1 MNRSKSVLVTG
12 ASSGIGYH
20 SLYALKNEGFHV
32 IASAR
37 KPEDIKRL
45 EKEGFDTVSIDLEDS
60 GSISRAVEDVK
71 ELTSGRLYALFNN
84 AAYGQPG
91 AVEDLSREVLRREF
105 ETNLFGT
112 HELTVKVLP
121 MMIEAKEGR
130 IVQNSSVLGFVALR
144 YRGAYNA
151 SKFALEGLSDTLRME
166 LEGTGVYVSIIEP
179 GPIRSRFRQNALKM
193 FLENI
198 DRNGSRLAG
207 EYEKK
212 LEQLKSDKDAPFTL
226 GPEAVS
232 EALIDALKSPKPKIR
247 YRVTTATHLLYW
259 LKKIL
264 PDSLMDGVL
273 KRVE

>member
-1 MNRSKSVLVTG
+1 MKDRRSVLVTG

-20 SLYALKNEGFHV
+20 AIHALESEGFHV

-37 KPEDIKRL
+37 KEEDIKRL
-45 EKEGFDTVSIDLEDS
+45 EEEGFDTVMIDLDDS
-60 GSISRAVEDVK
+60 SSIAHAVERVK

-91 AVEDLSREVLRREF
+91 AVEDLSREVLRRQF

-112 HELTVKVLP
+112 HELTTRLLP

-166 LEGTGVYVSIIEP
+166 LEGTGVYISIIEP
-179 GPIRSRFRQNALKM
+179 GPVRSRFRQNALKM

-198 DRNGSRLAG
+198 DISSSRLAKA
-207 EYEKK
+207 YEKK
-212 LEQLKSDKDAPFTL
+212 LEQLKSDADAPFTL

-232 EALIDALKSPKPKIR
+232 EALIHALKSPKPKVR
-247 YRVTTATHLLYW
+247 YRVTTPTHLFYW
-259 LKKIL
+259 LKKVL
-264 PDSLMDGVL
+264 PDSIMDRVL
-273 KRVE
+273 KKVE